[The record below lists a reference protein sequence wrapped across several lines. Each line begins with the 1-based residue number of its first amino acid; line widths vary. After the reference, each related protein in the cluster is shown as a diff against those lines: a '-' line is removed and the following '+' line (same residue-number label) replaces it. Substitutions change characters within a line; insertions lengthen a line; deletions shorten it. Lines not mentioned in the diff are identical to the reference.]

1 MPCSVMR
8 VCVLIVPFAMSV
20 LNSKSAQ
27 AENATRRVLEL
38 GLSLVGVGSITGH
51 KDYGA
56 TEIHPYTGIAVGAEV
71 EVGSFEVI

>member
-1 MPCSVMR
+1 MR
-8 VCVLIVPFAMSV
+8 VCALIVPFAMSV

-51 KDYGA
+51 KDYGRYRD
-56 TEIHPYTGIAVGAEV
+56 TPI
-71 EVGSFEVI
+71 